1 MAWLLRLRRA
11 VACWRGLLGTSSRA
25 PGDDLSGVQLRRGV
39 CSGYRHR
46 FIGLQHFAP
55 KRRAPRVS
63 ECVVSSVIAIA
74 FAIAALL
81 LAFLVVGDAFDE
93 GE

>member
-1 MAWLLRLRRA
+1 MFHRA
-11 VACWRGLLGTSSRA
+11 ATLGPYTTA
-25 PGDDLSGVQLRRGV
+25 L
-39 CSGYRHR
+39 CSV
-46 FIGLQHFAP
+46 P
-55 KRRAPRVS
+55 ES
-63 ECVVSSVIAIA
+63 VVSSVIAIA